1 MSLDKNTIIGF
12 ILIGV
17 ILFLFTWLNRPTQEA
32 IEAQQHYRDSLVRV
46 EQARLEALNQ
56 SAKETQQTATE
67 MPEDLP
73 DSVRTERFRQNLS
86 DFAVAAEGTE
96 EFVTL
101 KNDKIEVKISSKGG
115 KISYARLKEYTTWDK
130 QPLVLF
136 DGADE
141 SDFGI
146 TMISANQRVIN
157 TSDLYFTPIPSADGQ
172 SVVMRLAIDDGRHMD
187 FTYTLEPDNYMIR
200 YTIESAGLNDI
211 LTPNTHSLDFTWRQ
225 KARKLE
231 HGRKYEDQ
239 YTGLY
244 YKYAA
249 DDVDKLSE
257 SKEDSKQIAN
267 RLKWIGYKNKYFA
280 TVIIADEAFTATTLE
295 SRLLTDTAHLKEFKT
310 TTSVNFDLTSH
321 KRIGFRY
328 FIGPNKYHLL
338 SEYDNGATK
347 EHELSLDELVPM
359 GYKWVRPINKY
370 FVMPI
375 FDFLSRYIASY
386 GLIIFLLTLIV
397 KFVLFPLT
405 YKSYLSTA
413 KMRVLRPQVE
423 ELKAKYPKKEQAM
436 ELQRATMELYNRAG
450 ASPMSGCL
458 PMLLQFPILI
468 ALYGLFPT
476 SIELR
481 QQSFL
486 WAKDLSTFDAVF
498 SWNTNIPLITS
509 FMGNHISLFCLLMT
523 IVQIVYSKIN
533 MNMSNTGQQQMPGM
547 AMMTYMMP
555 VMFFF
560 MFNQASAGLSYYF
573 LISTLITIL
582 QTLSIRFMVNE
593 EKLLA
598 KLEENKKK
606 PRKRAGWMERMAE
619 MQRKQQ
625 AELERQQKQRAKQKQ
640 AQNYKRQERKK

>member
-17 ILFLFTWLNRPTQEA
+17 VLFLFTWLNRPTQEA
-32 IEAQQHYRDSLVRV
+32 IEAQQHYRDSLAL
-46 EQARLEALNQ
+46 EQARVEALNRP
-56 SAKETQQTATE
+56 AKETQLNAPVI
-67 MPEDLP
+67 PEGLS
-73 DSVRTERFRQNLS
+73 DSVRTELLRQNFS

-101 KNDKIEVKISSKGG
+101 ENDKIEVKISSKGG
-115 KISYARLKEYTTWDK
+115 KLSYARLKEYTTWDK

-146 TMISANQRVIN
+146 TMISANQRVVN
-157 TSDLYFTPIPSADGQ
+157 TSDLYFTPIPSADGR
-172 SVVMRLAIDDGRHMD
+172 SVVMRLAIDKGRYMD
-187 FTYTLEPDNYMIR
+187 FIYTLEPDNYMLR
-200 YTIESAGLNDI
+200 YTIESAGLNGI
-211 LTPNTHSLDFTWRQ
+211 LAPSTHSLDFTWRQ
-225 KARKLE
+225 KTRKLE

-280 TVIIADEAFTATTLE
+280 TVLIADEAFTATTLE

-310 TTSVNFDLTSH
+310 TTSVDFDLTARKS
-321 KRIGFRY
+321 IGFRY

-338 SEYDNGATK
+338 SEYDDGVAK
-347 EHELSLDELVPM
+347 DHELSLDELVPM

-375 FDFLSRYIASY
+375 FDFLSRYIANY

-423 ELKAKYPKKEQAM
+423 ELKTKYPKKEQAM

-458 PMLLQFPILI
+458 PMLLQLPILI

-498 SWNTNIPLITS
+498 SWNANIPLITS

-523 IVQIVYSKIN
+523 IVQIIYSKIN

-555 VMFFF
+555 VMLFF

-582 QTLSIRFMVNE
+582 QTISIRFMVNE

-640 AQNYKRQERKK
+640 AQNYKRQERNR

>member
-17 ILFLFTWLNRPTQEA
+17 VLFLFTWLNRPTQEA
-32 IEAQQHYRDSLVRV
+32 IEAQQHYRDSLAL
-46 EQARLEALNQ
+46 EQARIEALNRP
-56 SAKETQQTATE
+56 AKETQLNAPVI
-67 MPEDLP
+67 PEGLS
-73 DSVRTERFRQNLS
+73 DSVRTELLRQNFS

-101 KNDKIEVKISSKGG
+101 ENDKIEVKISSKGG
-115 KISYARLKEYTTWDK
+115 KLSYARLKEYTTWDK

-146 TMISANQRVIN
+146 TMISANQRVVN
-157 TSDLYFTPIPSADGQ
+157 TSDLYFTPIPSADGR
-172 SVVMRLAIDDGRHMD
+172 SVVMRLAIDEGRYMD
-187 FTYTLEPDNYMIR
+187 FIYTLEPDNYMLR
-200 YTIESAGLNDI
+200 YTIESAGLNGI
-211 LTPNTHSLDFTWRQ
+211 LAPSTHSLDFTWRQ
-225 KARKLE
+225 KTRKLE

-280 TVIIADEAFTATTLE
+280 TVLIADEAFTATTLE

-310 TTSVNFDLTSH
+310 TTSVDFDLTARKS
-321 KRIGFRY
+321 IGFRY

-338 SEYDNGATK
+338 SEYDDGVEK
-347 EHELSLDELVPM
+347 DHELSLDELVPM

-375 FDFLSRYIASY
+375 FDFLSRYIANY

-423 ELKAKYPKKEQAM
+423 ELKTKYPKKEQAM

-450 ASPMSGCL
+450 SSPMSGCL
-458 PMLLQFPILI
+458 PMLLQLPILI

-498 SWNTNIPLITS
+498 SWNANIPLITS

-523 IVQIVYSKIN
+523 IVQIIYSKIN

-555 VMFFF
+555 VMLFF

-582 QTLSIRFMVNE
+582 QTISIRFMVNE

-640 AQNYKRQERKK
+640 AQNYKRQERNR

>member
-17 ILFLFTWLNRPTQEA
+17 VLFLFTWLNRPTQEA
-32 IEAQQHYRDSLVRV
+32 IEAQQHYRDSLAL
-46 EQARLEALNQ
+46 EQARIEALNRP
-56 SAKETQQTATE
+56 AKETQLNAPVI
-67 MPEDLP
+67 PEGLS
-73 DSVRTERFRQNLS
+73 DSVRTELLRQNFS

-101 KNDKIEVKISSKGG
+101 ENDKIEVKISSKGG
-115 KISYARLKEYTTWDK
+115 KLSYARLKEYTTWDK

-146 TMISANQRVIN
+146 TMISANQRVVN
-157 TSDLYFTPIPSADGQ
+157 TSDLYFTPIPSADGR
-172 SVVMRLAIDDGRHMD
+172 SVVMKLAIDEGRYMD
-187 FTYTLEPDNYMIR
+187 FIYTLEPDNYMLR
-200 YTIESAGLNDI
+200 YTIESAGLNGI
-211 LTPNTHSLDFTWRQ
+211 LAPSTHSLDFTWRQ
-225 KARKLE
+225 KTRKLE

-280 TVIIADEAFTATTLE
+280 TVLIADEAFTATTLE

-310 TTSVNFDLTSH
+310 TTSVDFDLTARKS
-321 KRIGFRY
+321 IGFRY

-338 SEYDNGATK
+338 SEYDDGVEK
-347 EHELSLDELVPM
+347 DHELSLDELVPM

-375 FDFLSRYIASY
+375 FDFLSRYIANY

-423 ELKAKYPKKEQAM
+423 ELKTKYPKKEQAM

-458 PMLLQFPILI
+458 PMLLQLPILI

-498 SWNTNIPLITS
+498 SWNANIPLITS

-523 IVQIVYSKIN
+523 IVQIIYSKIN

-555 VMFFF
+555 VMLFF

-582 QTLSIRFMVNE
+582 QTISIRFMVNE

-640 AQNYKRQERKK
+640 AQNYKRQERNR

>member
-17 ILFLFTWLNRPTQEA
+17 VLFLFTWLNRPTQEA
-32 IEAQQHYRDSLVRV
+32 IEAQQHYRDSLAL
-46 EQARLEALNQ
+46 EQARLEALNRP
-56 SAKETQQTATE
+56 AKETQLNAPVI
-67 MPEDLP
+67 PEGLS
-73 DSVRTERFRQNLS
+73 DSVRTELLRQNFS

-101 KNDKIEVKISSKGG
+101 ENDKIEVKISSKGG
-115 KISYARLKEYTTWDK
+115 KLSYARLKEYTTWDK

-146 TMISANQRVIN
+146 TMISANQRVVN
-157 TSDLYFTPIPSADGQ
+157 TSDLHFTPIPSADGR
-172 SVVMRLAIDDGRHMD
+172 SVVMRLAIDEGRYMD
-187 FTYTLEPDNYMIR
+187 FIYTLEPDNYMLR
-200 YTIESAGLNDI
+200 YTIESNGLNGI
-211 LTPNTHSLDFTWRQ
+211 LAPSTHSLDFTWRQ
-225 KARKLE
+225 KTRKLE

-280 TVIIADEAFTATTLE
+280 TVLIADEAFTATTLE

-310 TTSVNFDLTSH
+310 TTSVDFDLTARKS
-321 KRIGFRY
+321 IGFRY

-338 SEYDNGATK
+338 SEYDDGVEK
-347 EHELSLDELVPM
+347 DHELSLDELVPM

-375 FDFLSRYIASY
+375 FDFLSRYIANY

-423 ELKAKYPKKEQAM
+423 ELKTKYPKKEQAM

-458 PMLLQFPILI
+458 PMLLQLPILI

-498 SWNTNIPLITS
+498 SWNANIPLITS

-523 IVQIVYSKIN
+523 IVQIIYSKIN

-555 VMFFF
+555 VMLFF

-582 QTLSIRFMVNE
+582 QTISIRFMVNE

-640 AQNYKRQERKK
+640 AQNYKRQERNR

>member
-17 ILFLFTWLNRPTQEA
+17 VLFLFTWLNRPTQEA
-32 IEAQQHYRDSLVRV
+32 IEAQQHYRDSLAL
-46 EQARLEALNQ
+46 EQARIEALNRP
-56 SAKETQQTATE
+56 AKETQLNAPVI
-67 MPEDLP
+67 PEGLS
-73 DSVRTERFRQNLS
+73 DSVRTELLRQNFS

-101 KNDKIEVKISSKGG
+101 ENDKIEVKISSKGG
-115 KISYARLKEYTTWDK
+115 KLSYARLKEYTTWDK

-146 TMISANQRVIN
+146 TMISANQRVVN
-157 TSDLYFTPIPSADGQ
+157 TSDLYFTPIPSADGR
-172 SVVMRLAIDDGRHMD
+172 SVVMRLAIDEGRYMD
-187 FTYTLEPDNYMIR
+187 FIYTLEPDNYMLR
-200 YTIESAGLNDI
+200 YTIESAGLNGI
-211 LTPNTHSLDFTWRQ
+211 LAPSTHSLDFTWRQ
-225 KARKLE
+225 KTRKLE

-280 TVIIADEAFTATTLE
+280 TVLIADEAFTATTLE

-310 TTSVNFDLTSH
+310 TTSVDFDLTARKS
-321 KRIGFRY
+321 IGFRY

-338 SEYDNGATK
+338 SKYDDGVEK
-347 EHELSLDELVPM
+347 DHELSLDELVPM

-375 FDFLSRYIASY
+375 FDFLSRYIANY

-423 ELKAKYPKKEQAM
+423 ELKTKYPKKEQAM

-458 PMLLQFPILI
+458 PMLLQLPILI

-498 SWNTNIPLITS
+498 SWNANIPLITS

-523 IVQIVYSKIN
+523 IVQIIYSKIN

-555 VMFFF
+555 VMLFF

-582 QTLSIRFMVNE
+582 QTISIRFMVNE

-640 AQNYKRQERKK
+640 AQNYKRQERNR